1 MKWQNIVRTVQKGN
15 LISHREGASGCIRNR
30 YRMHYTDLSI
40 IINDV
45 MDQSFAEKLAE
56 KYEKKLK
63 EWKIGLILPIPLHPG
78 PGGASGA
85 ITRRRSWHENWGSR
99 HRDCAVS
106 TDRSAPG
113 AANTRPQKAVK

>member
-45 MDQSFAEKLAE
+45 MDQSFRKNWRKNMKETERVEDWADPADSASLEK
-56 KYEKKLK
+56 EKKKRL
-63 EWKIGLILPIPLHPG
+63 
-78 PGGASGA
+78 
-85 ITRRRSWHENWGSR
+85 
-99 HRDCAVS
+99 
-106 TDRSAPG
+106 
-113 AANTRPQKAVK
+113 